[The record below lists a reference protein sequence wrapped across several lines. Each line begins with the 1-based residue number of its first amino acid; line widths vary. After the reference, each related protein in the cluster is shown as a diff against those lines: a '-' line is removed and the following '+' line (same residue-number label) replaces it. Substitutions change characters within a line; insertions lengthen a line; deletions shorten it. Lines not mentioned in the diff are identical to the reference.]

1 MVAKL
6 CSRSHGQPEPGVR
19 SAAMM
24 SISTEMSREGFMP
37 ASYQTGQAGA
47 TAGAGRTQ
55 KSEKAS
61 CVDCLVRT
69 GRGGLCARHDRF
81 ASPDISQY
89 AMDSIAMDEF
99 GHLSHA
105 HPGMRVQ
112 RGGVVAADEQD
123 AFAARQLTP
132 KRREQSAGQATAA
145 LAPGDADRPIDI
157 GVIGTRI
164 GAPHDLHDRN
174 ISVRRKR

>member
-24 SISTEMSREGFMP
+24 SIRTEMSREGFMP

-61 CVDCLVRT
+61 CVDRLVRT
-69 GRGGLCARHDRF
+69 GRHDRF

-89 AMDSIAMDEF
+89 DMGSIAMDEF

-145 LAPGDADRPIDI
+145 LAPGDADRPIEI
-157 GVIGTRI
+157 SVVGARI
-164 GAPHDLHDRN
+164 DAPHDLHDRN
-174 ISVRRKR
+174 IGVRRKR